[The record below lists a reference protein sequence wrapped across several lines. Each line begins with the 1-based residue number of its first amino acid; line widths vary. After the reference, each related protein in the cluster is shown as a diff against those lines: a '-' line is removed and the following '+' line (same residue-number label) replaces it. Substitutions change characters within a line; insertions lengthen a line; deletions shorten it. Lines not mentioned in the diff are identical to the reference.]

1 MPPVQPCTKP
11 HIQECARGHGAA
23 MAAQPVLRGCLA
35 HLRPQSPLGARAPAG
50 TAPTSGGGGF
60 QPHPLPPPG
69 PERDAWLR
77 RLFGPAAALRAPL
90 AHSFGAKLAGV
101 GIAAP
106 LAPEQAAA
114 LIALWHEYRVLV
126 LPGQAGLSLE
136 AFERFS
142 NHFGCPTPH
151 PSVASRVDGH
161 PNVQLLSNVQGG
173 YISAD
178 NRAAA
183 DATLPPI
190 TPSPHHTDLD
200 YETEPSSASMLLCET
215 APCEGGFT
223 SFVDVTAA
231 LDALPTELREA
242 AESLSVVRT
251 PFQSFRLYAKA
262 ARNEAPLVRR
272 HPHTRRKSLHV
283 SHPDLMREF
292 SNESGEALVERLR
305 RHLLEPSPSFEY
317 LHAYARGDLVVWDN
331 LALMHQGPI
340 EGVSVADASH
350 PRARLLFRVTV
361 KGEPA
366 TALPRRDAGWWVD
379 THIIDADAAPA

>member
-1 MPPVQPCTKP
+1 MV
-11 HIQECARGHGAA
+11 HGAA
-23 MAAQPVLRGCLA
+23 MAAQPVLRACLA
-35 HLRPQSPLGARAPAG
+35 HLRPRKQPLGAR
-50 TAPTSGGGGF
+50 TAPTSGGGAGF
-60 QPHPLPPPG
+60 QPLPLPPPG
-69 PERDAWLR
+69 HERDAWLR

-90 AHSFGAKLAGV
+90 AHSFGAKLSGV

-126 LPGQAGLSLE
+126 LPGQAGLTLE

-151 PSVASRVDGH
+151 PSVESRVDGH

-200 YETEPSSASMLLCET
+200 YETEPSSASMLLCDT

-223 SFVDVTAA
+223 SFVDVTGA

-242 AESLSVVRT
+242 AESMSVVRT

-272 HPHTRRKSLHV
+272 HPHTQRMSLHV

-292 SNESGEALVERLR
+292 SPESGEAHESGEALVERLR
-305 RHLLEPSPSFEY
+305 RHLLEPSPRFEY
-317 LHAYARGDLVVWDN
+317 LHAYA
-331 LALMHQGPI
+331 
-340 EGVSVADASH
+340 
-350 PRARLLFRVTV
+350 
-361 KGEPA
+361 KGE
-366 TALPRRDAGWWVD
+366 
-379 THIIDADAAPA
+379 